1 MLIDDKCM
9 SISTIL
15 KSPPEW
21 LYFERSGIEQV
32 LINLLDNAVKFTPKF
47 GQIEIN
53 GYPYFWERRTSVR
66 TPELVRAERR
76 MSRKVDPNT
85 YRIDVRD
92 SGVGILREQL
102 NTIFE
107 EFTSYSGGS
116 DRSGGG
122 LGLAICRMIMQQHA
136 SSPRQ

>member
-1 MLIDDKCM
+1 
-9 SISTIL
+9 
-15 KSPPEW
+15 
-21 LYFERSGIEQV
+21 
-32 LINLLDNAVKFTPKF
+32 
-47 GQIEIN
+47 
-53 GYPYFWERRTSVR
+53 
-66 TPELVRAERR
+66 
-76 MSRKVDPNT
+76 MSRKIDPNT

-122 LGLAICRMIMQQHA
+122 LGLAICRMIMQQHDGKVWA
-136 SSPRQ
+136 ENVEGGAMLSFVIPYRRSEARTTPDEPINKKPFQNWKSEVRVDTGG